1 MNTSLR
7 YYDPW
12 KDLEGFRTE
21 LSRLF
26 GHPVLHDE
34 ESTVSDWMPAV
45 DVKEKEDRYVIEADV
60 PGVDPKEIEIHMENG
75 ILTIKGERH
84 SEKTE
89 AEAGHRRVERVYGSF
104 YRRFSLP
111 DTADAENIKA
121 NSKHGVLEIT
131 IPKQT
136 RVQPRRIEI
145 NG

>member
-7 YYDPW
+7 HYDPW

-26 GHPVLHDE
+26 GHPVLRDE

-45 DVKEKEDRYVIEADV
+45 DVKEEDDRYVIEADV

-89 AEAGHRRVERVYGSF
+89 AEAGQRRVERVSGSF
-104 YRRFSLP
+104 CRILPTPKISGPTVNMAYWRSRSRSRPGSSLAALRSM
-111 DTADAENIKA
+111 AD
-121 NSKHGVLEIT
+121 
-131 IPKQT
+131 
-136 RVQPRRIEI
+136 
-145 NG
+145 